1 MITVDLM
8 AQACWTQT
16 QILWYTSEKIQKK
29 RSNKKNSKKS
39 NLKTLNKINKESNQ
53 QKLRNSL

>member
-16 QILWYTSEKIQKK
+16 QILWFTSEKIPKR

-39 NLKTLNKINKESNQ
+39 NLEILNNINKESNQ
-53 QKLRNSL
+53 QKLRNSS